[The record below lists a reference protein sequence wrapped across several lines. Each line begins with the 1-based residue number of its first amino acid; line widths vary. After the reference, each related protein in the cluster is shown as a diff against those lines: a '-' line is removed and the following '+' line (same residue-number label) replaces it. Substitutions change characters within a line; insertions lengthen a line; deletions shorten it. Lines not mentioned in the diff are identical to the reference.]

1 MLWGFTIGFVL
12 TMIGAALDLLRP
24 DSVFISWTEFLGNW
38 VTAMLVA
45 VPGSFVG
52 AAAVAASQRIASMR
66 RRSTEE
72 L

>member
-12 TMIGAALDLLRP
+12 TMIGAALDLRRP

-38 VTAMLVA
+38 VTAMMVA
-45 VPGSFVG
+45 VPASFVG
-52 AAAVAASQRIASMR
+52 AFVVAASQRLASMR
-66 RRSTEE
+66 QRSNGE